1 MTEENVPTDEIP
13 IPSILLPPKQ
23 GSAVVRVRVRNT
35 NWKGIAGILVALV
48 VAPNLA
54 ALASSVP
61 DGAPFAVALGVALAT
76 PLVAVLA
83 GILMAFDIRRG
94 AESSKGLAVAA
105 IVVGMGMTA
114 LMIVSLVLFTAF
126 GP

>member
-1 MTEENVPTDEIP
+1 
-13 IPSILLPPKQ
+13 
-23 GSAVVRVRVRNT
+23 
-35 NWKGIAGILVALV
+35 V

-54 ALASSVP
+54 ALASSAP

-83 GILMAFDIRRG
+83 GILMAFDIRNG

-105 IVVGMGMTA
+105 IAVGLGVTTVMITA
-114 LMIVSLVLFTAF
+114 LVLFSVAA
-126 GP
+126 P